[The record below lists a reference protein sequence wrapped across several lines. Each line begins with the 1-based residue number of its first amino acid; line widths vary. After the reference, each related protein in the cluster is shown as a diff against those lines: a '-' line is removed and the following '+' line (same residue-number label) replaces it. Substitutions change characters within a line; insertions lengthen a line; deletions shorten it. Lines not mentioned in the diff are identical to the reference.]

1 MFDFLKY
8 IKSNWYFL
16 KKPKLAIPY
25 WVDIDLID
33 TNLLEK
39 IDFFENYQDH
49 KSKKIDAAYQLW
61 LKGYI
66 SNNSNQVLNEQEYL
80 MSRKDIY
87 IFIRRFYH
95 WRWLIF
101 TLFFRVC
108 EGKNLFLEIYYFSKG
123 LKSKKI
129 DVYKHVFSVDEYE
142 TFDSSLIKS
151 NPKITVVIPTLN
163 RYKYL
168 EDVIKDLEKQSYTN
182 FEVIIVD
189 QSDNFRSE
197 FYENRKLD
205 LTVINQKE
213 KALWTARNTA
223 VFKGKG
229 EFFLLYDDDSLIND
243 DWIFQHLKTLDYFK
257 ADISSGVSLS
267 VIGGTIPKH
276 YSYFRWSDQIDTGNV
291 LIHRDVFKKTGM
303 FDLQF
308 EKQRMGD
315 GEFGMR
321 CYLEGFK
328 NISNPFASRVHLKVS
343 EGGLRQMGLW
353 DAWSPKSI
361 FSPRPIPSVLYFI
374 RKYWGNNA
382 ALREI
387 VISVLPS
394 IVPYKYKSNKV
405 MLIIG
410 SIIGLFSLPII
421 FVAIIRSW
429 KIASQRLKQ
438 GAIIHSLN
446 G

>member
-8 IKSNWYFL
+8 IKSHWYFL
-16 KKPKLAIPY
+16 KQPIKKIPY
-25 WVDIDLID
+25 WIDIDLIEK
-33 TNLLEK
+33 NLLDKLDLYERYNDK
-39 IDFFENYQDH
+39 

-66 SNNSNQVLNEQEYL
+66 TNDENLTLSENV

-87 IFIRRFYH
+87 IFIKRFYH
-95 WRWLIF
+95 WRWLIY
-101 TLFFRVC
+101 TLFFRIC
-108 EGKNLFLEIYYFSKG
+108 EGKNILLEFYYFVLG
-123 LKSKKI
+123 MRCKKVDI
-129 DVYKHVFSVDEYE
+129 YTSVFTDKKYE
-142 TFDSSLIKS
+142 KFESTLLAAI
-151 NPKITVVIPTLN
+151 PKITVVIPTLN

-168 EDVIKDLEKQSYTN
+168 DDVIKDLEKQTYTN

-189 QSDNFRSE
+189 QSDNFKSE

-205 LTVINQKE
+205 LTVIQQKE

-223 VFKGKG
+223 IFKSIG
-229 EFFLLYDDDSLIND
+229 EFILLYDDDSLVKE
-243 DWIFQHLKTLDYFK
+243 DWIIQHLKTLDYFK

-267 VIGGTIPKH
+267 AIGGTIPKH

-291 LIHRDVFKKTGM
+291 LIRKEVFRKTGM

-328 NISNPFASRVHLKVS
+328 NVSNPFASRIHLKVS

-374 RKYWGNNA
+374 RKYWGNSA
-382 ALREI
+382 AIREI

-394 IVPYKYKSNKV
+394 IVPYKYKSNKG
-405 MLIIG
+405 MLIVG

-421 FVAIIRSW
+421 VVAIIRSW
-429 KIASQRLKQ
+429 NIASQRLKQ
-438 GAIIHSLN
+438 GAIIHAFIE
-446 G
+446 

>member
-1 MFDFLKY
+1 LKQP
-8 IKSNWYFL
+8 IK
-16 KKPKLAIPY
+16 KIPY
-25 WVDIDLID
+25 WIDIDLIEK
-33 TNLLEK
+33 NLLDKLDLYERYNDK
-39 IDFFENYQDH
+39 

-66 SNNSNQVLNEQEYL
+66 TNDENLTLSENV

-87 IFIRRFYH
+87 IFIKRFYH
-95 WRWLIF
+95 WRWLIY
-101 TLFFRVC
+101 TLFFRIC
-108 EGKNLFLEIYYFSKG
+108 EGKNILLEFYYFVLG
-123 LKSKKI
+123 MRCKKVDI
-129 DVYKHVFSVDEYE
+129 YTSVFTDKNYE
-142 TFDSSLIKS
+142 KFESTLLAAI
-151 NPKITVVIPTLN
+151 PKITVVIPTLN

-168 EDVIKDLEKQSYTN
+168 DDVIKDLEKQTYTN

-189 QSDNFRSE
+189 QSDNFKSE

-205 LTVINQKE
+205 LTVIQQKE

-223 VFKGKG
+223 IFKSIG
-229 EFFLLYDDDSLIND
+229 EFILLYDDDSLVKE
-243 DWIFQHLKTLDYFK
+243 DWIIQHLKTLDYFK

-267 VIGGTIPKH
+267 AIGGTIPKH

-291 LIHRDVFKKTGM
+291 LIRKEVFRKTGM

-328 NISNPFASRVHLKVS
+328 NVSNPFASRIHLKVS

-374 RKYWGNNA
+374 RKYWGNSA
-382 ALREI
+382 AIREI

-394 IVPYKYKSNKV
+394 IVPYKYKSNKG
-405 MLIIG
+405 MLIVG

-421 FVAIIRSW
+421 VVAIIRSW
-429 KIASQRLKQ
+429 NIASQRLKQ
-438 GAIIHSLN
+438 GAIIHAFIE
-446 G
+446 

>member
-1 MFDFLKY
+1 MLDFLKY
-8 IKSNWYFL
+8 IKSHWYFL
-16 KKPKLAIPY
+16 KKPKIAIPY

-33 TNLLEK
+33 KELWKKLNLC
-39 IDFFENYQDH
+39 ENYQDQ

-61 LKGYI
+61 LKGFI
-66 SNNSNQVLNEQEYL
+66 SNDSNQSLSDLDNSL
-80 MSRKDIY
+80 SRKDIY
-87 IFIRRFYH
+87 IFIKRFYH
-95 WRWLIF
+95 WRWLIY
-101 TLFFRVC
+101 TLFFRVF
-108 EGKNLFLEIYYFSKG
+108 EGKNLFLELYYFYKG
-123 LKSKKI
+123 FKSKKI
-129 DVYKHVFSVDEYE
+129 DIYSEVFVDDGYE
-142 TFDSSLIKS
+142 MFDSSLIKS

-168 EDVIKDLEKQSYTN
+168 EDVITDLEKQTYTN

-189 QSDNFRSE
+189 QSDSYRAD

-205 LTVINQKE
+205 LTVIRQEE

-223 VFKGKG
+223 IFKSTGDYI
-229 EFFLLYDDDSLIND
+229 LLYDDDSLIKE
-243 DWIFQHLKTLDYFK
+243 DWIFQHLKTLDYFNS
-257 ADISSGVSLS
+257 DISSGVSLS
-267 VIGGTIPKH
+267 VVGGVIPKH

-291 LIHRDVFKKTGM
+291 LIRKDVFRKTGM

-328 NISNPFASRVHLKVS
+328 NISNPFASRIHLKVS

-374 RKYWGNNA
+374 RKYWGNA
-382 ALREI
+382 AAMREI

-394 IVPYKYKSNKV
+394 VVPYKYKANKG
-405 MLIIG
+405 MLLLG
-410 SIIGLFSLPII
+410 SILGLFSLPII
-421 FVAIIRSW
+421 VIAIIRSW
-429 KIASQRLKQ
+429 GIASERLKK
-438 GAIIHSLN
+438 GAIIHPFID
-446 G
+446 